1 LKGRTLALR
10 FHLDEHVPNA
20 IASALRRR
28 GMDVTTT
35 VEAELRGRTDAEQ
48 VGYALRTSR
57 VIYTQ
62 DSDFLIIASQGL
74 QHCGIVYSVPNARS
88 VRQIIDFLTLLDGCM
103 STPDMINSVEFVPD
117 R

>member
-1 LKGRTLALR
+1 LALR

-62 DSDFLIIASQGL
+62 DSDFLIIAAEGL

-103 STPDMINSVEFVPD
+103 STPDMINAVEFVPD